1 MSNKLIIRHL
11 MYDNIRLIL
20 PYPFE
25 SEPEKD
31 TFCTRFN
38 LFVKDEKKGILHNK
52 GYEGLEQNKGI
63 YIKIELPTAKKNGT
77 ISLSFSLHKFYNAM
91 KHKQLFNYDDF
102 NFESANEAYILLTD
116 LLKIDLSTALVKAF
130 EVGINIITPTDTDD
144 YMKELNR
151 ITVNG
156 RQMRILEDLH
166 YKEYKQYSTN
176 KDKDKRIIYIFYNK
190 TFEARSKLKD
200 TAKRENVPDNILRI
214 EKDTHRPSEKV
225 YFRQLFETNFQQMT
239 KHEFKQRFVD
249 DLEFEAH
256 YFKTKDISTIQ
267 YEIIKSI
274 EKIGVEQTLTN
285 QKALLKMGEISIK
298 KHRYFKELLNEIVTK
313 NIKLEKQISENAK
326 TLKQLIINKIECI

>member
-20 PYPFE
+20 PYPFT

-63 YIKIELPTAKKNGT
+63 YIKIDLPTAKKNGN

-91 KHKQLFNYDDF
+91 KYKQLFNYDDF
-102 NFESANEAYILLTD
+102 NFESANEAYKLLTD
-116 LLKIDLSTALVKAF
+116 FIKIDISTSLVKAF
-130 EVGINIITPTDTDD
+130 EVGINIITPTDPDD
-144 YMKELNR
+144 YMRELHR

-176 KDKDKRIIYIFYNK
+176 KDKDKRIVYIFYNK

-200 TAKRENVPDNILRI
+200 IEKKDNVPDNVLRI
-214 EKDTHRPSEKV
+214 ERDTHRPAEKV
-225 YFRQLFETNFQQMT
+225 YFGQLFEANFQKMT
-239 KHEFKQRFVD
+239 KHEFRQRFVD
-249 DLEFEAH
+249 DLE
-256 YFKTKDISTIQ
+256 YQSSYIKTKDITSLQ
-267 YEIIKSI
+267 LEIIKSI
-274 EKIGVEQTLTN
+274 DIIG
-285 QKALLKMGEISIK
+285 AK
-298 KHRYFKELLNEIVTK
+298 KTLLNKKILLQNGTITPKQYQFFRETLNKITAK
-313 NIKLEKQISENAK
+313 NMKYEKQISK
-326 TLKQLIINKIECI
+326 TAEIIKQLIFNKINNI